1 MNYYSEEEI
10 KRVMEQYTSLNID
23 ALLSL
28 MKPVILPTLES
39 TSTDRERIRMEVWRD
54 TYTQALAM
62 VNYNS
67 MNYHE
72 AANNALAAF
81 DKQFPNV

>member
-1 MNYYSEEEI
+1 MNYSESEI
-10 KRVMEQYTSLNID
+10 LRVLKEQRYWSVSDDQLIK
-23 ALLSL
+23 A
-28 MKPVILPTLES
+28 MKS
-39 TSTDRERIRMEVWRD
+39 CSDYDRERIRMEVWRD

-81 DKQFPNV
+81 DKQFPNS

>member
-1 MNYYSEEEI
+1 MKYYSHDDVYGSLEAMTPLSI
-10 KRVMEQYTSLNID
+10 EQIEVAMNSLT
-23 ALLSL
+23 
-28 MKPVILPTLES
+28 PVS
-39 TSTDRERIRMEVWRD
+39 TPDRERIRMEVWRD

-81 DKQFPNV
+81 DKQFPNR

>member
-1 MNYYSEEEI
+1 MKYYSEEEI

-39 TSTDRERIRMEVWRD
+39 TSSDRERIRMELWTRAYLD
-54 TYTQALAM
+54 CSELLR
-62 VNYNS
+62 NS
-67 MNYHE
+67 DV
-72 AANNALAAF
+72 ARLALAAF
-81 DKQFPNV
+81 DKQFPK